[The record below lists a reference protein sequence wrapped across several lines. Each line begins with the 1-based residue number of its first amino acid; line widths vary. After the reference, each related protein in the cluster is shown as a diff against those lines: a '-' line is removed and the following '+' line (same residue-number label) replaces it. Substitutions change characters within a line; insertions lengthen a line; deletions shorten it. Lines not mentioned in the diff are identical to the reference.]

1 MNTINFAKNLKKLRE
16 DKNVTKTELARRVG
30 VSDVTIGYWET
41 GKTEPRMGKIEMI
54 ANVLGVTTDDLL
66 FENQQNKSESES
78 KSLTDNGYSTQVP
91 LYGSIAA
98 GLPLEMIE
106 AQEYVEVPKYVSER
120 YPNSFLLKVVGD
132 SMNKVI
138 PSGAYALIDPCEEV
152 ANGEVAVVTVN
163 GHEATLKR
171 FYKLQSTLV
180 LEPDSYNSEHS
191 SQIFDMNKDDIN
203 TVKVI
208 GKLVWFMAP
217 FNAKY

>member
-16 DKNVTKTELARRVG
+16 EKGFTKAELGRRVG
-30 VSDVTIGYWET
+30 VSDVTVGYWET

-66 FENQQNKSESES
+66 FDFKNTSEVEIYTVPI
-78 KSLTDNGYSTQVP
+78 KGHSTQIP

-106 AQEYVEVPKYVSER
+106 AQDYIEVPTQITER

-132 SMNKVI
+132 SMNKII

-152 ANGEVAVVTVN
+152 ANGEVAAVTVN
-163 GHEATLKR
+163 GYEATLKR

-180 LEPDSYNSEHS
+180 LEPDSFNPEHS
-191 SQIFDMNKDDIN
+191 SQTFDLNKEDIN

-208 GKLVWFMAP
+208 GKLVWFMSP
-217 FNAKY
+217 FNTKY